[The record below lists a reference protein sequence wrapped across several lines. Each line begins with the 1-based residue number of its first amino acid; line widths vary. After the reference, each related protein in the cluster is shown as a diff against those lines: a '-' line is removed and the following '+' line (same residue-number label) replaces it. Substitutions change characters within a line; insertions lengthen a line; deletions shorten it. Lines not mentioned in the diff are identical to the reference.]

1 MGKISEGSGNNLGH
15 QRSTRPTGF
24 TKLATFAGILGWLLT
39 LIYLLLAK
47 ESPGSLD
54 YVAPGGEGE
63 LRHWLMVAVALTSL
77 ASSLILVIP
86 GLFLALVGT
95 LRGEWS
101 RWLATAWLLPISIV
115 LFWLAVRSGLV
126 GVF

>member
-1 MGKISEGSGNNLGH
+1 MSNFSEESGNNLGQ
-15 QRSTRPTGF
+15 QRSIRPARF
-24 TKLATFAGILGWLLT
+24 TKLATYIGILGWLLT

-47 ESPGSLD
+47 ECPGSRD

-63 LRHWLMVAVALTSL
+63 LRHWLMVAVALSSL

-95 LRGEWS
+95 LRGEWG